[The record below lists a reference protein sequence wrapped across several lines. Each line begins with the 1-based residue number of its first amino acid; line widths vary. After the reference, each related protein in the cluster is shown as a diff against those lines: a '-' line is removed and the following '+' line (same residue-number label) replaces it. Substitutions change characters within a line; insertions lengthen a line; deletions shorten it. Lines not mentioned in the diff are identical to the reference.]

1 MERRV
6 LRWLEEIDDDLR
18 ERLARAGLIVSNK
31 NKSIKELI
39 DLYMEAEFPTMKPS
53 TINTKQNYFRQ
64 AASRIDFNIAASSLS
79 SSDVVALKLKLDQE
93 FSEATRAGVLKALS
107 RVYSWAQTLDYVS
120 QNPFSAIPK
129 GSFENKSREV
139 FVSMET
145 YNRLIAHCQDAE
157 LRVLLAFYR
166 IGGMRLSEAFESKW
180 EDVDCSE
187 ERLVVHLPKT
197 ERSGKAFRVIP
208 LFNEIQVELKK
219 LKSELTDAAELII
232 RKRRKKTT
240 VYRVIEKLCKD
251 AGVPVWERLIQNLPS
266 KPRQRNIPRRSRRRG
281 IRMDWSYGAYRSAT

>member
-1 MERRV
+1 
-6 LRWLEEIDDDLR
+6 
-18 ERLARAGLIVSNK
+18 
-31 NKSIKELI
+31 
-39 DLYMEAEFPTMKPS
+39 LYMEAEFPIMKPS

-93 FSEATRAGVLKALS
+93 FSEATRAGMLKALS

-120 QNPFSAIPK
+120 HNPFSAIPK

-145 YNRLIAHCQDAE
+145 YNRLIAYCQDAE

-180 EDVDCSE
+180 EDVDWSE
-187 ERLVVHLPKT
+187 ERLVVHSPKT

-219 LKSELTDAAELII
+219 LKSELADATGIII

-240 VYRVIEKLCKD
+240 VYRAIEKLCKD
-251 AGVPVWERLIQNLPS
+251 AGVPVWERLIQNLRAS
-266 KPRQRNIPRRSRRRG
+266 RANEIFRDVHGVAESEWIGHTAHTARQHYLQLLPQDYDKALGR
-281 IRMDWSYGAYRSAT
+281 